1 MTTVKMAKAGYDPLT
16 IHNIK
21 IEEISN
27 KDVISYPY
35 PFPQPDWPSPPTST
49 VPRREA
55 IDLLNMTREFTIT
68 GLIDSDSTAVGN
80 AMSARD
86 TLINMQRSG
95 GTVNFYYGIPND
107 VTGSGYT
114 PSANNMY
121 YHTDGFTCHIKR
133 IMVSETP
140 KGGAEDGVY
149 TSNAQKGAP
158 EKYEVTIVLLYA
170 SEVAI

>member
-1 MTTVKMAKAGYDPLT
+1 MTTIKITKASYSDLT
-16 IHNIK
+16 IHSSK

-35 PFPQPDWPSPPTST
+35 PFPKPDWPSPPTST
-49 VPRREA
+49 IPRRES

-68 GLIDSDSTAVGN
+68 GMIDGSSTSAGDV
-80 AMSARD
+80 MSARD

-95 GTVNFYYGIPND
+95 GTVSFKYGESGN

-121 YHTDGFTCHIKR
+121 YHANGFTCHIKR
-133 IMVSETP
+133 IMVSEAN
-140 KGGAEDGVY
+140 KGGAEDGLYSSTAIVQSAERY
-149 TSNAQKGAP
+149 D
-158 EKYEVTIVLLYA
+158 VTIVLTFA
-170 SEVAI
+170 TEVT